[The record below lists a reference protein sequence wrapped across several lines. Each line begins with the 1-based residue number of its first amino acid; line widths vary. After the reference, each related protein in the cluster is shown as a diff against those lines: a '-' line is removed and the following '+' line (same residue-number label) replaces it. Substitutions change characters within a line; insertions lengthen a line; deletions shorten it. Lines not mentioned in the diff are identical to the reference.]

1 MPALA
6 GASVHIRNRILLTFR
21 CNCPRHAIVY
31 CPSLV
36 SERFVRAVDFT
47 KLVYVKTDFIV
58 EESFRRQR
66 SNQPSSVPPS

>member
-31 CPSLV
+31 CPSL
-36 SERFVRAVDFT
+36 ERRALCPCSVFF
-47 KLVYVKTDFIV
+47 KLVYVKTEFL
-58 EESFRRQR
+58 
-66 SNQPSSVPPS
+66 

>member
-31 CPSLV
+31 CPNL
-36 SERFVRAVDFT
+36 SERYVRARWIFT
-47 KLVYVKTDFIV
+47 KLVYVKTDI
-58 EESFRRQR
+58 S
-66 SNQPSSVPPS
+66 

>member
-31 CPSLV
+31 CPNLV
-36 SERFVRAVDFT
+36 SELCSVLGVFT
-47 KLVYVKTDFIV
+47 KMVY
-58 EESFRRQR
+58 ESRFHK
-66 SNQPSSVPPS
+66 SSSK